1 MICQDRPTVL
11 VVDDQQSIR
20 RFILRVLANR
30 GYDVLE
36 AGRAADAIELSR
48 IRRIDLL
55 IADVVMPDTSG
66 PDLVRI
72 LASQGC
78 PARVLMISG
87 FQPDSLA
94 SRFDRATTP
103 FLKKPFD
110 PQDLVQAV
118 DAILTTRPGS
128 PPAIPW

>member
-48 IRRIDLL
+48 RRRIDLL

-94 SRFDRATTP
+94 SRFDHATTP
-103 FLKKPFD
+103 FLMKPFD
-110 PQDLVQAV
+110 PQELVKTVA
-118 DAILTTRPGS
+118 DILATSSGS
-128 PPAIPW
+128 SPAIRS